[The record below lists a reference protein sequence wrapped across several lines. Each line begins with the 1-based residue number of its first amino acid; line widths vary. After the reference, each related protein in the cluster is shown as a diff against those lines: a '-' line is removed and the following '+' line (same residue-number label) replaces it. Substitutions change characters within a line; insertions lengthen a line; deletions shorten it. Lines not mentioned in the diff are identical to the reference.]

1 MYLYVAATWLIA
13 NLVHPLM
20 LFLVY
25 GAEDFDMDILGF
37 GLQFVIYSFLFSIP
51 SLFLSFLVMYVIF
64 KLPLSSAGRYISWV
78 ISAPVIVVINY
89 WLVFNVIFNTRMG
102 KEGLEFML
110 PAMIA
115 VVLAILIRYA
125 SFFRAVAD
133 FNKQEN
139 ERDLV

>member
-25 GAEDFDMDILGF
+25 GAEDFAMDILGF

>member
-1 MYLYVAATWLIA
+1 
-13 NLVHPLM
+13 
-20 LFLVY
+20 
-25 GAEDFDMDILGF
+25 
-37 GLQFVIYSFLFSIP
+37 
-51 SLFLSFLVMYVIF
+51 MYVIF